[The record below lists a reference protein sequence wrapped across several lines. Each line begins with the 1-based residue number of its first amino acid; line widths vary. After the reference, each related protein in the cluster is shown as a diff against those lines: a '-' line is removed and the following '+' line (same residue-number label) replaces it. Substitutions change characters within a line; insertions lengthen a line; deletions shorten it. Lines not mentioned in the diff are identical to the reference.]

1 MAQFGIH
8 GDPSQAAIWR
18 GKVMQDDPV
27 VESNKPGYVS
37 FATSG
42 ANSRT
47 TQVTHT
53 TMLSVSFYFQ
63 CYHLLQLLS

>member
-1 MAQFGIH
+1 MLSSSSLFVLGTAGFMAQFGIH

-37 FATSG
+37 SKREH
-42 ANSRT
+42 S
-47 TQVTHT
+47 
-53 TMLSVSFYFQ
+53 
-63 CYHLLQLLS
+63 